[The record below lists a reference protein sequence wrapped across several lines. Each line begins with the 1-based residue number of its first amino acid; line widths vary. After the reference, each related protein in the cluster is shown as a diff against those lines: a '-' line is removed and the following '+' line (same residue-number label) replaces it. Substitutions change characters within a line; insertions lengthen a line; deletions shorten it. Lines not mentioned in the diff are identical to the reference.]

1 MTSNIIFRHICRE
14 DTYMF
19 NYTQLPD
26 ELFTIE
32 QFAVLSLHAKVLYS
46 FMLRRVSISK
56 DNGWVDEI
64 GDIYIYYRVDE
75 IMQKFN
81 CSNKTAAKIMSELEE
96 IGLIEKKRQGQGKP
110 DIIYVNKS
118 RSVINEQKSAE
129 EEPALPIEQMEHMH
143 DRSDTADAGESV
155 PDSEVKN
162 IHFKK
167 CKKFTSKDV
176 KNSSLEVKNVHAS
189 YKENNY
195 KESDI
200 SSSLSPPNI
209 QQKQVRLNEEEEE
222 RYKEQI
228 RYQEAER
235 RYTARIAEAVYAEL
249 LKRQAEYLKKFTA
262 DMFQRVCKSV
272 AVSKEPILSMP
283 GFVNWCL
290 DRISFQP
297 TARTDTN
304 QFCQF
309 MKRND
314 YDFAEIEKE
323 LAGR

>member
-32 QFAVLSLHAKVLYS
+32 QFAILSLHAKVLYS

-56 DNGWVDEI
+56 DSGWVDET
-64 GDIYIYYRVDE
+64 GDVYIYYRVDE

-110 DIIYVNKS
+110 DIIYVNKFS
-118 RSVINEQKSAE
+118 TVIDEQSSAE
-129 EEPALPIEQMEHMH
+129 EEPALPIEQMEHMQNE
-143 DRSDTADAGESV
+143 SITEDTGENVSN
-155 PDSEVKN
+155 SEVKN
-162 IHFKK
+162 VHFKK

-176 KNSSLEVKNVHAS
+176 KSTSLEVKNVHAS

-209 QQKQVRLNEEEEE
+209 QHKQVRLNEEEEE

-235 RYTARIAEAVYAEL
+235 RYSAQIAGAVYAEL
-249 LKRQAEYLKKFTA
+249 LKRQAEFLKKFTA
-262 DMFQRVCKSV
+262 DMFLRVCKSV
-272 AVSKEPILSMP
+272 AVSKEPIVSMP

-290 DRISFQP
+290 NRISFLP
-297 TARTDTN
+297 TARADTD
-304 QFCQF
+304 QFYQF

-314 YDFAEIEKE
+314 YDFAELERE